1 MQQNKMISAARAVST
16 ASALSLMAAPLLWSK
31 AAFAQVPAQPIATNA
46 TPGTTM
52 NNRAQKTSL
61 TWNEA
66 VSNHPAEAA
75 LRRLFPA
82 VPTPVAS
89 APRGWKS
96 TGLKRADY
104 FKLIA
109 GNVDFWKRH
118 LNTEGAIID
127 PYEKRERQYSTPA
140 FALSAATLVVNAR
153 RRDLMQPASRAF
165 TRSLTDLS
173 IRKTADNHADFYIPM
188 LMHAHRLLAPLSTP
202 AQRAAWIKLFTD
214 IVPEK
219 NYRDRTG
226 SGNWNIV
233 NVAGEAMRRKDG
245 LVAPDQLEAQ
255 MAYIERCL
263 QNQQRV
269 LTPFGMYFDANAPLA
284 YDAFPRLWLDDMIAD
299 GAYNGAHHARLLD
312 FLTRGGLS
320 TLLLLS
326 PSGEWASGGR
336 SAQHQWNE
344 AEVAVIS
351 EVNARRWM
359 AQGRPDIAGA
369 FKRAAHL
376 ACTSMLRWQRPSG
389 ELWIVK
395 NYADPA
401 RRHGF
406 EGYSFHSQY
415 NLLAVAMLAIAHER
429 ADDSIAERPMP
440 SEIGGYVFD
449 VREQFHKVV
458 ACAGGTYVLID
469 TGADITY
476 DTTGLL
482 RVHRAGVAHSPY
494 SGNTAPGRRYG
505 PTGDPTNLPLT
516 PGLAWKNADSDALW
530 RSLGDARLRVVP
542 RPAPAS
548 AAGTPP
554 APAPPPPPQVM
565 SAALTVRQET
575 PQRVEFSV
583 RYELQGEG
591 LRPVEEDYIVTTDGT
606 VEVATRLG
614 GDTPPAQSRLV
625 FPALMSDGAREL
637 GLLLDGS
644 RAVISRPGGVLEWEV
659 LSPAGLNV
667 RLDGP
672 RIPSRNGWM
681 QAVMAPLP
689 PGTRE
694 ARWRLRLSPE
704 TATRTMAPQM
714 TAPATPGTPR
724 RSARTEAKKK
734 GAS

>member
-1 MQQNKMISAARAVST
+1 MQQNKIISASRAVCT
-16 ASALSLMAAPLLWSK
+16 VAVVGLVTFPQLWENAALAQAATTS
-31 AAFAQVPAQPIATNA
+31 V

-52 NNRAQKTSL
+52 NNRTAMGQQPPQKASL
-61 TWNEA
+61 NWNEA

-82 VPTPVAS
+82 VPAPVA
-89 APRGWKS
+89 ATPRDWKS

-104 FKLIA
+104 LKLIA

-118 LNTEGAIID
+118 LDARGAIID
-127 PYEKRERQYSTPA
+127 PYEKKERQYSTPA
-140 FALSAATLVVNAR
+140 FALSAAALVVKAG
-153 RRDLMQPASRAF
+153 RRDLLEPATRAF

-202 AQRAAWIKLFTD
+202 VQRASWKELFAS

-233 NVAGEAMRRKDG
+233 NVAGEAMRRRDG

-284 YDAFPRLWLDDMIAD
+284 YDAFPRLWLDDMMAD

-326 PSGEWASGGR
+326 PSGEWANGGR

-359 AQGRPDIAGA
+359 AQNRPDIAGA

-376 ACTSMLRWQRPSG
+376 AYTSMLRWQRPSG

-395 NYADPA
+395 NFADPA

-458 ACAGGTYVLID
+458 ACAGGTYVLIE

-476 DTTGLL
+476 DATGLL
-482 RVHRAGVAHSPY
+482 RVHRAGVALSPY
-494 SGNTAPGRRYG
+494 SGNAAPGRRYG
-505 PTGDPTNLPLT
+505 PTGDPTNLLLT
-516 PGLAWKNADSDALW
+516 PGLAWKNADTDAVW

-542 RPAPAS
+542 K
-548 AAGTPP
+548 P
-554 APAPPPPPQVM
+554 APAPAAAAPPVEAPAPSPLSQVLN
-565 SAALTVRQET
+565 AGLTVRQET

-591 LRPVEEDYIVTTDGT
+591 LRPVEEDYIVTADGT
-606 VEVATRLG
+606 VEVATRIG
-614 GDTPPAQSRLV
+614 GDTPPAQSRLL

-637 GLLLDGS
+637 DLLLDGA
-644 RAVISRPGGVLEWEV
+644 RAVISRPGGALEWEV
-659 LSPAGLNV
+659 LSPTGLNV

-681 QAVMAPLP
+681 QGVMAPLP

-694 ARWRLRLSPE
+694 ARWRLRLSPG
-704 TATRTMAPQM
+704 ATAPQTTVP
-714 TAPATPGTPR
+714 TALR
-724 RSARTEAKKK
+724 RSARTNAKQK